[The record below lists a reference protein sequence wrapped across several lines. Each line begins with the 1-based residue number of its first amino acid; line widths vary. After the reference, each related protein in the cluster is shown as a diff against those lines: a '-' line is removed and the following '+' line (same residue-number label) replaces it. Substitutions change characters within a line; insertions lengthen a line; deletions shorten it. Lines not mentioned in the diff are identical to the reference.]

1 MPIKKS
7 SAPQIQRLIDDLRTT
22 DGVRREAAVARL
34 AVIGARVVPQV
45 LAVVDSTEPLPIRVA
60 AMRALEGLEDQRVLE
75 AANTRLDESADL
87 AGSALAVLKS
97 LLPTGLG
104 AAALDSLTAAALD
117 GQRPEAL
124 RLSVLDALADMPKRT
139 LRPIWTRLLKDPS
152 AAIRQRVGSPPPA
165 PPAGPA
171 ASSAGPIDS
180 LDSAASGATLDP
192 ASVRRALSAGGS
204 TAPFPTLH
212 RLIQV
217 IREREGGLKDRVA
230 RVQWTI
236 VRGSVH
242 HQLASRGSRVALY
255 DVRESLEQTDTPLP
269 VEFLAT
275 LAEIGD
281 RSCVEPLAQAYARSA
296 KLKATGTE
304 WWRQHLLST
313 LRTIVSRERL
323 TKRHAVIKRV
333 LAKWPELKSQIFL
346 T

>member
-22 DGVRREAAVARL
+22 EGVRREAAVARL

-45 LAVVDSTEPLPIRVA
+45 LAVVDSTEPLSTRVA
-60 AMRALEGLEDQRVLE
+60 ALRALEGLEDQRVLE
-75 AANTRLDESADL
+75 AARTRLDQSADL

-139 LRPIWTRLLKDPS
+139 LRPIWARLSKDPS
-152 AAIRQRVGSPPPA
+152 AAIRQRVGAAPA
-165 PPAGPA
+165 TAPRPA
-171 ASSAGPIDS
+171 ASSVAPID
-180 LDSAASGATLDP
+180 LDAAASGTTLDP
-192 ASVRRALSAGGS
+192 ASVRRALSASGS

-230 RVQWTI
+230 RAQWTM
-236 VRGSVH
+236 VRGAVH

-281 RSCVEPLAQAYARSA
+281 ASCVEPLAQAYARSA
-296 KLKATGTE
+296 KLKVTGSE

-313 LRTIVSRERL
+313 LRAVISRERL
-323 TKRHAVIKRV
+323 TKRHSAIKRV
-333 LAKWPELKSQIFL
+333 MTKWPQLERDIFVSR
-346 T
+346 